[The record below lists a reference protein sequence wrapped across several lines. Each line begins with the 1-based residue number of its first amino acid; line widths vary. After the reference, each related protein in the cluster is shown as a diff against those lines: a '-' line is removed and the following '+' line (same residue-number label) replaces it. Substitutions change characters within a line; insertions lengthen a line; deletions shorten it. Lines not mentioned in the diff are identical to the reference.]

1 MKISWWA
8 RLFVQRQKTGFS
20 SDSCSIGFLGVASK
34 VSGAPCAPTNNQVI
48 VIFAIMSQNLV
59 SVHLIH
65 RVCPN
70 LFLSSSLLEKLTL
83 ACLHHF
89 QSIHRAKKNKV
100 GNLLPV
106 ISWRNIDKLISS
118 LLKSSAKESPA
129 CRHSRLPFLPVVC
142 NYETR
147 KLRNDLFTI
156 YFFIP

>member
-65 RVCPN
+65 HVCPN
-70 LFLSSSLLEKLTL
+70 LFLSSSLLEKLLPASTI
-83 ACLHHF
+83 F
-89 QSIHRAKKNKV
+89 NPSMEPKV

-118 LLKSSAKESPA
+118 LRNSSAKESHA